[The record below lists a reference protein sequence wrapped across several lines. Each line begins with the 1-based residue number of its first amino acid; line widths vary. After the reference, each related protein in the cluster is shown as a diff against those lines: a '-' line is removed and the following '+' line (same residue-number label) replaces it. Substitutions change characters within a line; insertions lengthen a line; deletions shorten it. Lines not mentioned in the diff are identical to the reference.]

1 MTDFRFGKDRSCL
14 RVEDCGWEMGKKND
28 DEYLEPLITGGNSIM
43 EPEHLLFNWIDIPY
57 LDLVEMSLQM
67 PCLES

>member
-1 MTDFRFGKDRSCL
+1 
-14 RVEDCGWEMGKKND
+14 MGKKND